1 MIINMTTEE
10 FSKLGIRDKKKV
22 FAQFLGHKV
31 NEIVHGSMTN
41 RKWGEYRVRH
51 ESYAY
56 SYIKVEPT
64 EDGYVHMTIYDFNKK
79 EWLEKA
85 D

>member
-1 MIINMTTEE
+1 MIMNITTEE
-10 FSKLGIRDKKKV
+10 FSKLDVKGKKKV

-31 NEIVHGSMTN
+31 NEIVRGGMTN
-41 RKWGEYRVRH
+41 NKWGEFQVRH
-51 ESYAY
+51 ETYAY

-64 EDGYVHMTIYDFNKK
+64 EGGYVHITIYDFETKT
-79 EWLEKA
+79 WLEKA

>member
-1 MIINMTTEE
+1 MIMNITTEE
-10 FSKLGIRDKKKV
+10 FSKLDLKGKKKV

-31 NEIVHGSMTN
+31 NEIVYGGMTN

-51 ESYAY
+51 EDYAY

-64 EDGYVHMTIYDFNKK
+64 EDGYVHMTIYNFETKT
-79 EWLEKA
+79 WLEKA
-85 D
+85 E

>member
-1 MIINMTTEE
+1 MIIKITTEE
-10 FSKLGIRDKKKV
+10 FTNLDLKGKKKV

-51 ESYAY
+51 EDYAY
-56 SYIKVEPT
+56 SYIKVEPNK
-64 EDGYVHMTIYDFNKK
+64 DGYVHMTIYDFNKNI
-79 EWLEKA
+79 WLEKA
-85 D
+85 E